1 MKKPITALTKD
12 IRKLIEDG
20 RAAAGPEIVESLQ
33 RRGPWWTGN
42 FGRLWEL
49 GLKPIKPI
57 VFNDRDVENPED
69 KPTSFLKLPRLKA
82 KISETLYVGNLAWYA
97 GYAVNEDPLSVFLT
111 NGLLV
116 SKKTYEQTRP
126 PQEMTA
132 SSVDWYNVYTQS
144 GGLLADLDKAFKATR
159 LG

>member
-12 IRKLIEDG
+12 IRKFVEDG
-20 RAAAGPEIVESLQ
+20 RATAGPEIVESLQ
-33 RRGPWWTGN
+33 RKGPWWTGN

-49 GLKPIKPI
+49 GLDPIQPI
-57 VFNDRDVENPED
+57 VFNDRDTDSPED
-69 KPTSFLKLPRLKA
+69 KPTSFLKLPRLEA
-82 KISETLYVGNLAWYA
+82 KIGETLYVGNLAWYA
-97 GYAVNEDPLSVFLT
+97 GYAVNEDPI
-111 NGLLV
+111 NDE
-116 SKKTYEQTRP
+116 TYGQSRP

-132 SSVDWYNVYTQS
+132 SSPDWYKIYTQS